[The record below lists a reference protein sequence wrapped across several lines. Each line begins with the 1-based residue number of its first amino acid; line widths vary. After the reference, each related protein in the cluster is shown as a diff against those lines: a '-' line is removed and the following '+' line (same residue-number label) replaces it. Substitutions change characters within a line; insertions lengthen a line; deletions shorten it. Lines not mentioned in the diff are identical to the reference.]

1 MRQIIENAVS
11 AQVLNTATNV
21 LDSTLHIFHT
31 GATIQASTKHG
42 QRFEVLP
49 NGSFVIKKVQLQD
62 RGQYLCTAQN
72 NFGSD
77 RMVVNLIVQ
86 TEPPK
91 IEGPKYRDVSVYL
104 GKSISLDCIASGKP
118 QSQVS
123 WILPDRTI
131 VQELITLDRP
141 ISLFPN
147 GTLSIHSANFSIKG
161 NYKCIASNAAGA
173 DTLTYQLHVAALPPT
188 IKEESSESIHINT
201 GRSIYVHCTANGEPE
216 PLLKWVLPDG
226 SQLKPTQFI
235 GRRLFIFP
243 NGTLYIKSIIPVDA
257 GRYECSATNV
267 VGFAQRVVKLD
278 IRQESPGP
286 WKGPSQQ
293 HSVSAMY
300 GSTVFLHCPES
311 ADYHRGTVWRLPSRT
326 LLEHHYRYE
335 CIENISKQ
343 ENIYVGVKITLYC
356 DSTAIRMYDFLHK
369 Y

>member
-1 MRQIIENAVS
+1 MVP
-11 AQVLNTATNV
+11 VC
-21 LDSTLHIFHT
+21 IFT

-49 NGSFVIKKVQLQD
+49 NGSFVIKNVQLQD
-62 RGQYLCTAQN
+62 RGQYLCNAQN
-72 NFGSD
+72 KFGSD
-77 RMVVNLIVQ
+77 RKVVTLSIQ

-104 GKSISLDCIASGKP
+104 GKPISLDCIAAGKP
-118 QSQVS
+118 QAQVS

-131 VQELITLDRP
+131 VRELKPLDKP
-141 ISLFPN
+141 MSLFPN

-188 IKEESSESIHINT
+188 IKEESTERIHINA
-201 GRSIYVHCTANGEPE
+201 GRSIYVHCTAKGEPE

-226 SQLKPTQFI
+226 SQLKPTQYI

-243 NGTLYIKSIIPVDA
+243 NGTLYIKSIIPMDA
-257 GRYECSATNV
+257 GRYECSATNA

-293 HSVSAMY
+293 HRFSAMY

-326 LLEHHYRYE
+326 LLDHHYRYE
-335 CIENISKQ
+335 SIVKKSKHI
-343 ENIYVGVKITLYC
+343 NIYVGVKTCYTVIL
-356 DSTAIRMYDFLHK
+356 L
-369 Y
+369 

>member
-1 MRQIIENAVS
+1 MSS
-11 AQVLNTATNV
+11 AILCLLNLAAHVLNSHLYISN
-21 LDSTLHIFHT
+21 T

-49 NGSFVIKKVQLQD
+49 NGSFVIKNVQLQD

-72 NFGSD
+72 KFGSD
-77 RMVVNLIVQ
+77 RMMVTLIVQ

-91 IEGPKYRDVSVYL
+91 IEGPKYKDVSVYF
-104 GKSISLDCIASGKP
+104 GKRVSLDCNAAGKP
-118 QSQVS
+118 QAQVS

-131 VQELITLDRP
+131 VRDLMPLDRP

-173 DTLTYQLHVAALPPT
+173 DTLTYQLHVAALPPI
-188 IKEESSESIHINT
+188 IKEESSERIHINS
-201 GRSIYVHCTANGEPE
+201 GRSIYVYCTATGEPE

-226 SQLKPTQFI
+226 SQLKPTQYI
-235 GRRLFIFP
+235 GGRLFIFP
-243 NGTLYIKSIIPVDA
+243 NGTLYIKSIIPVDT

-267 VGFAQRVVKLD
+267 VGLAQRVVKLE
-278 IRQESPGP
+278 IGQESPGP
-286 WKGPSQQ
+286 WRGPSQQ

-311 ADYHRGTVWRLPSRT
+311 ADFHRGTVWRLPSRT

-335 CIENISKQ
+335 RIVNKSTQ
-343 ENIYVGVKITLYC
+343 ENIYVGGKITLC
-356 DSTAIRMYDFLHK
+356 
-369 Y
+369 